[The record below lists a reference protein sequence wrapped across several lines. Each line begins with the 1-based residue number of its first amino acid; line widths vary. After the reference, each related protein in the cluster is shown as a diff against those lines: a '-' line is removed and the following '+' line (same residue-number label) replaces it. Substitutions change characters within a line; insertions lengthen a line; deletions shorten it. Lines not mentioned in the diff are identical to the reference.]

1 MQDQNPLVL
10 PPKKEWGPQFW
21 NVMTTVAIGMGKS
34 PSPELQ
40 QEIKQFY
47 YSLMHALPC
56 PECREHYAGLW
67 KRFPIDAFLV
77 SDKALVE
84 WVKFIQKQVNQV
96 LLKKAASEEVQTPP
110 QGQPQPQPPQPVQ
123 KQIQKQV
130 QKVQVQ
136 SAQPRRL
143 TAQERHI
150 AQNSSGTPAA
160 YATATSKAHLTA
172 LQRLQQSAK
181 YYVRPCS
188 C

>member
-34 PSPELQ
+34 PPPQLQ

-96 LLKKAASEEVQTPP
+96 LLKKAASEEVQTQVP
-110 QGQPQPQPPQPVQ
+110 QVQRSLQ
-123 KQIQKQV
+123 KQK
-130 QKVQVQ
+130 Q